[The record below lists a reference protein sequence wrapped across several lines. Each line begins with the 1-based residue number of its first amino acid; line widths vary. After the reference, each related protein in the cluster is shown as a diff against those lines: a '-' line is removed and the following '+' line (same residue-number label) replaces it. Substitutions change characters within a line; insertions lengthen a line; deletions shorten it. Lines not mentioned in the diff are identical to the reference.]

1 MGNINKNWKLI
12 SRKVV
17 YDGSPF
23 VKVSIDTVKL
33 PNGETIDN
41 YHRIEVHNAVMLLVE
56 NEKKELLVYE
66 EYRHGVAE
74 VSYTFPA
81 GGIENDETLE
91 DASKRELLEEMG
103 YDCKDIKLLKNYVV
117 SGSYMF
123 GKLNIMRIR
132 KIKKI
137 AEPKSKDIEDPDHIW
152 LSKNQ
157 VKNSIINDDFKALTY
172 ATAALIWLLYEEK
185 K

>member
-1 MGNINKNWKLI
+1 MANINKNWELI
-12 SRKVV
+12 SRKEV

-23 VKVSIDTVKL
+23 VKVCIDTVKL
-33 PNGETIDN
+33 PNGEIIDD

-56 NEKKELLVYE
+56 NDKKELLVYK

-91 DASKRELLEEMG
+91 DASKRELLEETG
-103 YDCKDIKLLKNYVV
+103 YNFKDIKLLKNYIV

-123 GKLNIMRIR
+123 GELNFMRIS

-137 AEPKSKDIEDPDHIW
+137 ADPKGKDIEDPDHIW
-152 LSKNQ
+152 LSKDQ
-157 VKNSIINDDFKALTY
+157 VKNSIINDNFKALTY
-172 ATAALIWLLYEEK
+172 ATAALVWLLYEEK